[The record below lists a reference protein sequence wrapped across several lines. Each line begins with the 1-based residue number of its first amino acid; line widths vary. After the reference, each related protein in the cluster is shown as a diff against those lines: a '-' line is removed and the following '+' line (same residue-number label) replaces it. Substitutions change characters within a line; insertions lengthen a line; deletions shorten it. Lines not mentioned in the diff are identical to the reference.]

1 MHELSGLAVL
11 ATAPLK
17 LMSGISFGACA
28 SAGAAMGVELKAAMG
43 VELKDLLGAV
53 WTARMAAE
61 VSVSALKICIV
72 PNAKRRRSSIPM
84 DIRFALEGAF
94 RLGGMD
100 NGHDL

>member
-11 ATAPLK
+11 ATVPLK
-17 LMSGISFGACA
+17 LMSGISFGA
-28 SAGAAMGVELKAAMG
+28 GARGGAAMG
-43 VELKDLLGAV
+43 VELKDLLGAA

-72 PNAKRRRSSIPM
+72 PNAKRRRITGSIPM

-100 NGHDL
+100 NRHDL